1 MNPLSGRLLVLAGSL
16 VCAVIPGCVG
26 IVEPPLSAVQAR
38 VVRSGGTEVTAQ
50 NSLFYPLDI
59 GNHWEYERKSHIVVI
74 PTGGPPGDPL
84 DHVSDKIVNL
94 TGTAEQYGREYVVQH
109 ESIREDDIA
118 FDNDYLYRQDAS
130 GLFSADPPA
139 GASATA
145 GRNDA
150 ASSAARERIVNRLTA
165 GLPAAYRAA
174 ALRVLEKQRR
184 IREIAFHAAQPAA
197 RVGHS
202 LLSKAT
208 PGGPLEGEI
217 ALLVYPLHPHDSWHV
232 REDPLVVYTV
242 EGHEN
247 LKLAAGNFQGFRI
260 RIDWPGVF
268 RPGDLVHVWFGRD
281 GYLQLEVHVT
291 GDAVDQD
298 GNVIGTVISD
308 ESESLRAL
316 SLVGGRSQRP

>member
-1 MNPLSGRLLVLAGSL
+1 MSGTWPRNVPPTGFDSRKAGGNVNPLSGRLLVLAGSL

-50 NSLFYPLDI
+50 HSLFSPLDI
-59 GNHWEYERKSHIVVI
+59 GNHWEYELKSHIVVI

-139 GASATA
+139 GAAAPA

-150 ASSAARERIVNRLTA
+150 APSAPRERTVEPLTA
-165 GLPAAYRAA
+165 GPPAA
-174 ALRVLEKQRR
+174 
-184 IREIAFHAAQPAA
+184 HPAPA
-197 RVGHS
+197 
-202 LLSKAT
+202 
-208 PGGPLEGEI
+208 
-217 ALLVYPLHPHDSWHV
+217 
-232 REDPLVVYTV
+232 
-242 EGHEN
+242 
-247 LKLAAGNFQGFRI
+247 
-260 RIDWPGVF
+260 
-268 RPGDLVHVWFGRD
+268 
-281 GYLQLEVHVT
+281 
-291 GDAVDQD
+291 
-298 GNVIGTVISD
+298 
-308 ESESLRAL
+308 LRAL
-316 SLVGGRSQRP
+316 EERRSVTD